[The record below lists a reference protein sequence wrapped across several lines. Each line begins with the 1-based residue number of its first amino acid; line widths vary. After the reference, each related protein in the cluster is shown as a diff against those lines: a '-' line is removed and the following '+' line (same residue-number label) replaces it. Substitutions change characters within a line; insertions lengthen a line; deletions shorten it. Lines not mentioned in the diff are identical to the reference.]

1 MGSTACYDDMCGDYL
16 DTALVKEAR
25 ALEVEYITRMKVY
38 DVVSRAEF
46 KRNRRGKLIKG
57 RWIDVNKGDSLKPD
71 IRSRYVG
78 KEFAT
83 GVDASLYAGTPP
95 LKALKLIIGEASN
108 DEQAGMHIMLS
119 DVKRAYF
126 HAAAERELYVEI
138 PREDPDWS
146 PDAIGKLNLALY
158 GTRDAAKLWQECV
171 AKHLVSIGFVRGKS
185 NPCVYYNKSRKLRTL
200 VHGDDYATVGSLE
213 GLRWLQGQ
221 LEEAF
226 EMKTVIAGHSGSDG
240 VVTEAKILN
249 RVIRAVPSGWEYEC
263 DQRHAEIILEE
274 LQLQGC
280 KPVVTPGVEDTLKR
294 DPVEEALGSQ
304 LLGPAAATQYR
315 GLTARAN
322 YMSQDRADIQFAV
335 KELCRCMSAPTKE
348 TSLNGLPGI
357 CPAGRGQS
365 RTTLGSRAPT
375 YWTYTRM
382 RTGLAAKPVARVRPV
397 GQYSGARHA
406 SRRTPRRKGLS
417 LRVPPSPSS

>member
-1 MGSTACYDDMCGDYL
+1 MFTVGPNLGADILEREMKKLETCRLVSLDVDQWGTTACYDDMSGDYL

-25 ALEVEYITRMKVY
+25 ALEVEYIKRMKVY

-46 KRNRRGKLIKG
+46 KRNRSGKLING

-95 LKALKLIIGEASN
+95 LEALKLIIGEASN

-185 NPCVYYNKSRKLRTL
+185 NPCVYYNKSRNLRTL

-226 EMKTVIAGHSGSDG
+226 EMKTVIAGHSGADG

-280 KPVVTPGVEDTLKR
+280 KPVVTPGIEDTLKR

-304 LLGPAAATQYR
+304 LLEPAAATQYR
-315 GLTARAN
+315 GLTARAKLH
-322 YMSQDRADIQFAV
+322 V
-335 KELCRCMSAPTKE
+335 
-348 TSLNGLPGI
+348 
-357 CPAGRGQS
+357 
-365 RTTLGSRAPT
+365 
-375 YWTYTRM
+375 TR
-382 RTGLAAKPVARVRPV
+382 PC
-397 GQYSGARHA
+397 
-406 SRRTPRRKGLS
+406 
-417 LRVPPSPSS
+417 